1 MSKLS
6 LKNKIYL
13 SALFSVSIFISG
25 CAVEA
30 AKNESAGQTDN
41 SEIYSV
47 KAEQEVSESKGKITI
62 TENSPADTIRTFYKN
77 LREKRFREAI
87 FLTNLRP
94 AIEGLTDQELT
105 DLQVDFTNLAQI
117 IPDEIQISGEIIT
130 NDKATVMAKLPDNE
144 TGKLELKEFKLTKQ
158 NGGWLI
164 LMVDPAQ
171 ETEIQ
176 KQGKNYFFAL
186 RIDVHHAEVEK
197 MLDRIYKAQM
207 VYGVQNGGEFTGFAI
222 LIENNLLPDDVQ
234 SADSTG
240 YKYALVL
247 SADKKQYTVTA
258 EPAVYGRTGKLSY
271 LLNVESGKKPVLKQE
286 DKQGKSLK
294 S

>member
-6 LKNKIYL
+6 LSNKIYL
-13 SALFSVSIFISG
+13 SALFSVSMFISG

-30 AKNESAGQTDN
+30 AKNESVIKTDN

-47 KAEQEVSESKGKITI
+47 KVERDVSTNTGNITI

-77 LREKRFREAI
+77 LRQQRFREAI

-94 AIEGLTDQELT
+94 AIEGLTDQELK

-117 IPDEIQISGEIIT
+117 VPDEIQISGEIIT

-144 TGKLELKEFKLTKQ
+144 TGKVELKEFKLTRQ
-158 NGGWLI
+158 NSGWLI

-171 ETEIQ
+171 EAFIE

-197 MLDRIYKAQM
+197 MMDRIYKAQM
-207 VYGVQNGGEFTGFAI
+207 VYSLQSGGEFAVFAD
-222 LIENNLLPDDVQ
+222 LITQNLLSEDVQ

-240 YKYALVL
+240 YKYDLVL
-247 SADKKQYTVTA
+247 SADKKQYIVTA
-258 EPAVYGRTGKLSY
+258 EPAAYGRTGKLSY
-271 LLNVESGKKPVLKQE
+271 LLNVESGKKPILKQE
-286 DKQGKSLK
+286 DKQRKSLK